1 MTSIADA
8 SDPSDVLDVFEMDL
22 DGGRLDLPGV
32 NTDGDLLD
40 FTVKYQ

>member
-8 SDPSDVLDVFEMDL
+8 SDPSDVLDVLEMDL

-32 NTDGDLLD
+32 DTPGDLFD
-40 FTVKYQ
+40 FPAKWI